1 MNLRRFILSL
11 GLGLLA
17 VHALPQRLQGDLQVT
32 DHGGTSLPDVNEYPK
47 ANGSISSL
55 EARTLPPAQP
65 LTKIIDTDSGSLEGL
80 YVPFLYAGYISA
92 SGTTWKR
99 YQCDARTKKDKYT
112 VVSEKNGP
120 TSLPA
125 MMLTDGL
132 ATCVS
137 VTVVSRQGAMMAH
150 VPPYVCQ
157 ILSGEKGADPD
168 PKTKRQAEIIKD
180 AAKKLRNEYLDK
192 MGVAASRE
200 KLKARAVQVT
210 KNLFDLPL
218 NYWERIPTDRKV
230 GLKATDRSTTIDL
243 TKSPP
248 VYFIEDVPLDFSLP

>member
-1 MNLRRFILSL
+1 
-11 GLGLLA
+11 
-17 VHALPQRLQGDLQVT
+17 
-32 DHGGTSLPDVNEYPK
+32 
-47 ANGSISSL
+47 
-55 EARTLPPAQP
+55 
-65 LTKIIDTDSGSLEGL
+65 
-80 YVPFLYAGYISA
+80 
-92 SGTTWKR
+92 
-99 YQCDARTKKDKYT
+99 
-112 VVSEKNGP
+112 
-120 TSLPA
+120 

-192 MGVAASRE
+192 MGGCSKVKTIAVTGPFGDDDSQASRE